1 MTQSDIYV
9 KIRELE
15 NKINET
21 NNHIIVHSLIK
32 KRVQLLVS
40 IGSIRCL

>member
-32 KRVQLLVS
+32 KREQLLVF